1 MPSHST
7 NIPTVQKAAVLQGI
21 DVGGAIELVSVP
33 VPVLK
38 TGHILVKMSWSGL
51 CHSDVAIVRNYLPET
66 PFREMALR
74 NAQGV
79 VGHEG
84 VGRVVS
90 MAEDVAAESLWRIGD
105 RVGIKWVSSTCGKC
119 EFCLNGKDKVLC
131 PAQQNPG
138 TTEPG
143 TFQQYAATDARFATR
158 VPEGVSDEE
167 AAPLLCAGLTAF
179 GATKRS
185 QVSAGGWL
193 VILGAGGGVGHLS
206 LQYAK
211 AMGMRTIAVDLGAEK
226 RKLCQELGADHF
238 IDAATEPAITETVL
252 SLTGYGGTSCPTAS
266 RKVFQSAD
274 CCGEAHGVVMATLDQ
289 KAYDMAPNLL
299 RPRGTMVVVAFP
311 KSLTFKA
318 GASPLTM
325 TLKMVSYNSFAN
337 FYLYTHEANHSTLQI
352 NIVGSTTGTREEM
365 DEVLDL
371 AARRVVRPVVNKAP
385 LKDLDK
391 AMDRLMEGNVLGK
404 VVIQIED

>member
-38 TGHILVKMSWSGL
+38 PGQILVKMTWSGL

-66 PFREMALR
+66 PFREMALS

-119 EFCLNGKDKVLC
+119 EFCLNGKDEVLC

-185 QVSAGGWL
+185 QVSAGDWL

-226 RKLCQELGADHF
+226 GKLCQDLGADHF

-252 SLTGYGGTSCPTAS
+252 RLTGYG
-266 RKVFQSAD
+266 
-274 CCGEAHGVVMATLDQ
+274 AHGVVMATLDQ

-337 FYLYTHEANHSTLQI
+337 FYFYTHEANHSTLQI

-371 AARRVVRPVVNKAP
+371 AARRVVLPVVNKAP

>member
-1 MPSHST
+1 MT
-7 NIPTVQKAAVLQGI
+7 
-21 DVGGAIELVSVP
+21 
-33 VPVLK
+33 
-38 TGHILVKMSWSGL
+38 WSGL

-66 PFREMALR
+66 PFREMALS

-119 EFCLNGKDKVLC
+119 EFCLNGKDEVLC

-185 QVSAGGWL
+185 QVSAGDWL
-193 VILGAGGGVGHLS
+193 VILGAGGGVGHVSARYRLGFRRLTTSFS
-206 LQYAK
+206 LAYS
-211 AMGMRTIAVDLGAEK
+211 MPRLWE
-226 RKLCQELGADHF
+226 CEL
-238 IDAATEPAITETVL
+238 
-252 SLTGYGGTSCPTAS
+252 
-266 RKVFQSAD
+266 
-274 CCGEAHGVVMATLDQ
+274 
-289 KAYDMAPNLL
+289 
-299 RPRGTMVVVAFP
+299 
-311 KSLTFKA
+311 
-318 GASPLTM
+318 
-325 TLKMVSYNSFAN
+325 
-337 FYLYTHEANHSTLQI
+337 
-352 NIVGSTTGTREEM
+352 
-365 DEVLDL
+365 
-371 AARRVVRPVVNKAP
+371 
-385 LKDLDK
+385 
-391 AMDRLMEGNVLGK
+391 
-404 VVIQIED
+404 